1 MEKPGRQNNGESG
14 QQLTGWPEEESM
26 VKRFG
31 FRNKLLISL
40 MILSLCVSMIV
51 PALAYDPSTLCNGS
65 SGEEV
70 RALQQML
77 IDLGYLSG
85 EADGIFGN
93 QTEKAVRRFQWKN
106 GLKADGLAGT
116 VTRSALA
123 SAKGGKSAP
132 AAQTAAQPQAQ
143 AQTQAQAPA
152 QAPAKVYKS
161 TTLYIGCSGEE
172 VRVLQQALIDL
183 GYYEG
188 TADGTFGDQTE
199 AAVKAFQSAYSLK
212 ADGLAGTKTRTKLA
226 KVQARR
232 MNRGDSNSS
241 STYVDIPAGQVAEIS
256 PPEGCDWNALEQ
268 KARQELHNGGFSTEG
283 LNYITHFYAS
293 RGTSGLRYDYYRLT
307 FYESRETK
315 SFDWTYCVDFDQNGK
330 LAGLETRPWGG
341 GNGKKLS
348 HINEP
353 TVNDVDKELEKKA
366 KEVLKTWLKEHG
378 YSSLVSK
385 VSKLYVS
392 QITFSED
399 KTETYYTFAQE
410 FMCRLRVLPSIRVDY
425 FNQPK

>member
-1 MEKPGRQNNGESG
+1 
-14 QQLTGWPEEESM
+14 M
-26 VKRFG
+26 VKKFG
-31 FRNKLLISL
+31 LNKLLITL
-40 MILSLCVSMIV
+40 LILTLCVSMIV

-70 RALQQML
+70 RALQQIL
-77 IDLGYLSG
+77 IDLGYLKG
-85 EADGIFGN
+85 DADGIFGN

-116 VTRSALA
+116 RTRSALA
-123 SAKGGKSAP
+123 SAKGGTSAP
-132 AAQTAAQPQAQ
+132 AAETAAQTQTQTQAPV
-143 AQTQAQAPA
+143 QAQAPA
-152 QAPAKVYKS
+152 QAPVQAPAQAQAPVQAPVQAPAKVYKS
-161 TTLYIGCSGEE
+161 TTLHNGCSGEE

-188 TADGTFGDQTE
+188 TADGTFGDRTE
-199 AAVKAFQSAYSLK
+199 AAVRAFQSAYGLK

-232 MNRGDSNSS
+232 INSGAGTSS
-241 STYVDIPAGQVAEIS
+241 STYVDIPAGQVAEIN
-256 PPEGCDWNALEQ
+256 PPEGADWTALEQ
-268 KARQELHNGGFSTEG
+268 KARQELHNGGFSTDG

-293 RGTSGLRYDYYRLT
+293 RGTSGLKYDYYSLT

-315 SFDWTYCVDFDQNGK
+315 SFDWTYSVDFDQNGK
-330 LAGLETRPWGG
+330 LARLETRPWGG
-341 GNGKKLS
+341 GNGGKLS

-366 KEVLKTWLKEHG
+366 KEGLKAWLKEHG
-378 YSSLVSK
+378 YSSLVNK
-385 VSKLYVS
+385 VSKLYVT

-410 FMCRLRVLPSIRVDY
+410 FMCRVRVLPSVRVDY
-425 FNQPK
+425 FSQP

>member
-1 MEKPGRQNNGESG
+1 
-14 QQLTGWPEEESM
+14 M
-26 VKRFG
+26 VKKFG
-31 FRNKLLISL
+31 LNKLLITL
-40 MILSLCVSMIV
+40 LILSLCVSMIV

-77 IDLGYLSG
+77 IDLGYLKG
-85 EADGIFGN
+85 DADGIFGN

-116 VTRSALA
+116 RTRSALT
-123 SAKGGKSAP
+123 SAKGGTSAP
-132 AAQTAAQPQAQ
+132 AAETAAQV
-143 AQTQAQAPA
+143 QTQAQAPVQA
-152 QAPAKVYKS
+152 QTPAQAQAPVQAPVQAPAKVYKS
-161 TTLYIGCSGEE
+161 TTLHSGCSGEE

-183 GYYEG
+183 GYLEG

-199 AAVKAFQSAYSLK
+199 AAVRAFQSAYGLK

-232 MNRGDSNSS
+232 MSRGASNSS

-256 PPEGCDWNALEQ
+256 PPEGCDWGALEQ
-268 KARQELHNGGFSTEG
+268 KARQELKNGGFSTEG
-283 LNYITHFYAS
+283 LNYITHFYAP
-293 RGTSGLRYDYYRLT
+293 RGTSGLKYDYYRLT

-315 SFDWTYCVDFDQNGK
+315 SFDWTYGVDFDQNGK
-330 LAGLETRPWGG
+330 LARLETRPWGG
-341 GNGKKLS
+341 GNGAKLS

-366 KEVLKTWLKEHG
+366 KEGLKAWLKEHG
-378 YSSLVSK
+378 YSSLVNK
-385 VSKLYVS
+385 VSKLYVI

-410 FMCRLRVLPSIRVDY
+410 FMCRVRVLPSVRVDY
-425 FNQPK
+425 FSQP

>member
-1 MEKPGRQNNGESG
+1 MSG
-14 QQLTGWPEEESM
+14 KTQRRAVSHWRLTEEDCM
-26 VKRFG
+26 INRFELKNR
-31 FRNKLLISL
+31 FLISL
-40 MILSLCVSMIV
+40 LILVLCVSMTV

-77 IDLGYLSG
+77 IDLGYLKG
-85 EADGIFGN
+85 DADGIFGN
-93 QTEKAVRRFQWKN
+93 KTEKAVRRFQWKN

-123 SAKGGKSAP
+123 SAKGGNSTP
-132 AAQTAAQPQAQ
+132 AAQTAAQPQTQAQ
-143 AQTQAQAPA
+143 ALAQAPA

-161 TTLYIGCSGEE
+161 TTLYNGCSGEE

-199 AAVKAFQSAYSLK
+199 AAVKAFQSAYGLK

-232 MNRGDSNSS
+232 MSRGASNSS

-256 PPEGCDWNALEQ
+256 PPEGCDWGALEQ
-268 KARQELHNGGFSTEG
+268 KARQELKNGGFSTDG

-293 RGTSGLRYDYYRLT
+293 KGTSGLRYDYYRLT
-307 FYESRETK
+307 FYESRDTK
-315 SFDWTYCVDFDQNGK
+315 SFDWTYGVDFDQNGK
-330 LAGLETRPWGG
+330 LARLETRPWGG
-341 GNGKKLS
+341 GNGAKLS
-348 HINEP
+348 HIDEP
-353 TVNDVDKELEKKA
+353 SANDVDKELEKKA
-366 KEVLKTWLKEHG
+366 KEGIKAWLKEHG
-378 YSSLVSK
+378 YSSLVGK

-410 FMCRLRVLPSIRVDY
+410 FMCRVRVLPSIRIDY
-425 FNQPK
+425 FSQP